1 MRADPG
7 PGPRDG
13 RTATARPGVL
23 CRLCRVRDCD
33 GLRAVLLWFAQQ
45 GTVTDDGLLHR
56 LGEVLPDVPPVRH
69 VDGVRR
75 AEPSGLG
82 EREGM
87 VAADHLDT
95 GMAGQ
100 PLGHVD
106 TFRSDS
112 RSTGRLVSMSTRT
125 VALTC
130 PLRSANSATPSTLG
144 VCGAGSSRARIRRSS
159 VERLAG
165 PRGCPPTG
173 PPPDRPASAPASA
186 TPPADRHCA
195 GRSGRSAR

>member
-45 GTVTDDGLLHR
+45 GTVSDDGLLHR

-82 EREGM
+82 EREGT

-100 PLGHVD
+100 PLGHRRHVPVGQQNNRPPGLD
-106 TFRSDS
+106 VHQDGGIDVPFAQRELGHPEHPRRVRCRFRQGPYQAQQ
-112 RSTGRLVSMSTRT
+112 RGTARGTPRLST
-125 VALTC
+125 
-130 PLRSANSATPSTLG
+130 N
-144 VCGAGSSRARIRRSS
+144 RAP
-159 VERLAG
+159 A
-165 PRGCPPTG
+165 
-173 PPPDRPASAPASA
+173 RPASISTSFCNTSCRPALRR
-186 TPPADRHCA
+186 P
-195 GRSGRSAR
+195 